1 MDKDAEERLVVNLE
15 ESSKENLKERSMAN
29 SEEKSMA
36 NSEERSKENSE
47 ENLEENLNKMQE
59 NSFDESREQIIN
71 ENPEKNV
78 EEKFGGR
85 LDDTAWI
92 MNEEMSFEFENNVDK
107 SLSESDTMMSP
118 TPARR
123 RHYKKDSKYLGDI
136 YTLNFTHGD
145 IQGML

>member
-29 SEEKSMA
+29 SEE
-36 NSEERSKENSE
+36 RSKENSE
-47 ENLEENLNKMQE
+47 ENLEENLNKMQK
-59 NSFDESREQIIN
+59 NSLNESREQIIN

-78 EEKFGGR
+78 EENFGGR

-145 IQGML
+145 IQGMLWFW

>member
-29 SEEKSMA
+29 SEE
-36 NSEERSKENSE
+36 RSKENSE
-47 ENLEENLNKMQE
+47 ENLEENLNKMQK
-59 NSFDESREQIIN
+59 NSLNESREQIIN

>member
-1 MDKDAEERLVVNLE
+1 MDKDAEERLVVNSE
-15 ESSKENLKERSMAN
+15 ERSKENLKERSMAN
-29 SEEKSMA
+29 P
-36 NSEERSKENSE
+36 EERSKENSE
-47 ENLEENLNKMQE
+47 ENLEKNFNKMQE
-59 NSFDESREQIIN
+59 KSFDESREQIIN